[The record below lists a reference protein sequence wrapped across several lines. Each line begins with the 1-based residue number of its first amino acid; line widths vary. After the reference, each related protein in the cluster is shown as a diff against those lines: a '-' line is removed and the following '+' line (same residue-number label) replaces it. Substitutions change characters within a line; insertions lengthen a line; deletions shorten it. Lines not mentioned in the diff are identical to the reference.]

1 MENNFASFPRYG
13 SGGCRTTVWK
23 TRGNASARAILY
35 PDLRARNPAPGFMK
49 MRAEQG
55 VAGYAPQVARP
66 QNADVRQRNTWM
78 KKVLRILTYMISVP
92 LIIFGVLLLA
102 NTVFIN
108 SMGGPREPPT
118 GMTWD
123 EFRMRTE
130 SGHWYWESMLRGLG
144 FLLIPIL
151 VVWGINRGT
160 RE

>member
-1 MENNFASFPRYG
+1 
-13 SGGCRTTVWK
+13 
-23 TRGNASARAILY
+23 
-35 PDLRARNPAPGFMK
+35 